1 LIIFTF
7 RLIIHMQQEP
17 SGLFS
22 APGLLPAAFPALLSI
37 PPEAR
42 CLLTRS
48 SSGLEAMLEEGAN

>member
-1 LIIFTF
+1 
-7 RLIIHMQQEP
+7 MQQEP